1 VLFVVVILAAIYC
14 VVNGVHDAGNAIAAP
29 IVTGAMRPAPAVVV
43 AAVFHVVGALVVGT
57 AVAATIAGIA
67 IVPEDRM
74 LQVLGAAVLGALV
87 WSLVTL
93 LWGLPCSSGHC
104 LVGAL
109 AGAAL
114 AEGGIGAVHW
124 GGLDG
129 LRPEGVFGSLLWLL
143 FSSAIALPLAMVG
156 IRLARRSLRRA
167 RRAVESPVRY
177 GEVVTSA
184 GLAFAH
190 GSNDAQK
197 TMGLITA
204 ALVAGGNL
212 SRFAVPFW
220 VVLLSALLLTFGTML
235 GGWKVVRTLG
245 KRIYRIR
252 SLDGM
257 VSQGTSG
264 VIVLAA
270 SLAGAPVS
278 TTDVVAPAVVGVG
291 SGERWRHV
299 RWAVAAEIGLAWLVT
314 LPVSGGLAAL
324 FFVLWRWVG

>member
-1 VLFVVVILAAIYC
+1 
-14 VVNGVHDAGNAIAAP
+14 
-29 IVTGAMRPAPAVVV
+29 
-43 AAVFHVVGALVVGT
+43 
-57 AVAATIAGIA
+57 
-67 IVPEDRM
+67 
-74 LQVLGAAVLGALV
+74 V
-87 WSLVTL
+87 WSLITL
-93 LWGLPCSSGHC
+93 RWGLPCSSGHC

-114 AEGGIGAVHW
+114 AEGGTGAVHW

-129 LRPEGVFGSLLWLL
+129 LRPVGVFGSLLWLL
-143 FSSAIALPLAMVG
+143 FSSAIALPLALAG

-167 RRAVESPVRY
+167 RRTVERPVRH
-177 GEVVTSA
+177 GEVVASA

-204 ALVAGGNL
+204 ALVAGGHL
-212 SRFAVPFW
+212 SHFAVPFW
-220 VVLLSALLLTFGTML
+220 VALVSALLLTFGTLL
-235 GGWKVVRTLG
+235 GGWNVVRTLG

-270 SLAGAPVS
+270 SLAGAPIS
-278 TTDVVAPAVVGVG
+278 TSDVVAPAVVGVG
-291 SGERWRHV
+291 SGERWHRV

-324 FFVLWRWVG
+324 FFLVWRWLG

>member
-1 VLFVVVILAAIYC
+1 MLFVVVILAATYC
-14 VVNGVHDAGNAIAAP
+14 VVNGIHDAGNAIAAP
-29 IVTGAMRPAPAVVV
+29 IVTRAMRPAPAVVV

-87 WSLVTL
+87 WSVVTL

-167 RRAVESPVRY
+167 RKAVESPVRY

-252 SLDGM
+252 SLDGI

-314 LPVSGGLAAL
+314 LPISGGLAAL
-324 FFVLWRWVG
+324 FFVLWRWLG